1 MKLLKKIGVGIISLG
16 LISTFYMPEAK
27 ANLTVFEF
35 TIPKDT
41 PIVGGNKYALKL
53 VTKVYTFSDKQ
64 AGKFLMKRV
73 GSGKTFCKKYISN
86 PKSLASFTECV
97 ARELG
102 TDIMKDLII
111 EGISELKKEVRK

>member
-1 MKLLKKIGVGIISLG
+1 MKAFKKIGLSIISLG

-73 GSGKTFCKKYISN
+73 GSGNTFCTKWITSESTLAAFTSCVEKKLGNDMMTGLINSAIS
-86 PKSLASFTECV
+86 SF
-97 ARELG
+97 
-102 TDIMKDLII
+102 
-111 EGISELKKEVRK
+111 

>member
-1 MKLLKKIGVGIISLG
+1 MKIFKKIGLGIISLG

-73 GSGKTFCKKYISN
+73 GSGNTFCASYIYN
-86 PKSLASFTECV
+86 RKTLAKFIACV
-97 ARELG
+97 AVHL
-102 TDIMKDLII
+102 KDDAMSSLIEEYI
-111 EGISELKKEVRK
+111 DKVPGKNW